1 MLKKYGEQP
10 EWTNKTPSSLSY
22 YYGIGIVNK
31 NVTDYRKAATKSAL
45 DNLVNEISVN
55 ISSSSLF
62 STLETNDSFNQEFSQ
77 NIHLSSKET
86 IEGYELIDSW
96 ENEHQYF
103 VFYQLSKT
111 THKQLKS
118 KRIKLAVQRAKKT
131 YITAQT
137 LKKSGN
143 YKQALV
149 NEIQALEI
157 LNPFLD
163 QDLNTELDG
172 KQVNMAVQ
180 IVHSIKSTENEIAMT
195 SSFYE
200 KKIKVGKSITAHELY
215 VTVTNK
221 DGQKLSNIPVLFI
234 YKALSSKKR
243 KISSDEK
250 GIAAYNLGKIK
261 SNKAHQEILIHFDFN
276 SIIKEA
282 TQNRLIRKII
292 NYQPVSKVRITLHV
306 ETPTVFIKGKETLNG
321 ELSEAQI
328 NIKSKIQKSLLDNKF
343 DIANS
348 EATADLLLEYD
359 IRSSTM
365 KRADPLHIIT
375 TSGTIT
381 FYEKNKIIYSH
392 DLALKKGTH
401 VTLNEA
407 INEAYKKVSTQ
418 IKNRVIPQFSNQ
430 FFNY

>member
-22 YYGIGIVNK
+22 YYGIGVINK
-31 NVTDYRKAATKSAL
+31 NVADYRKAATKSAL
-45 DNLVNEISVN
+45 DNLINEISVN
-55 ISSSSLF
+55 VSSTSLF
-62 STLETNDSFNQEFSQ
+62 TTLETNDSFNQEFSQ

-96 ENEHQYF
+96 ENEQQYF

-131 YITAQT
+131 YITAQS

-180 IVHSIKSTENEIAMT
+180 IVHSIKSTENEIIMT
-195 SSFYE
+195 PSFYE
-200 KKIKVGKSITAHELY
+200 KEIKVGKSISARDLY
-215 VTVTNK
+215 VTVVNK
-221 DGQKLSNIPVLFI
+221 KGEKLSNIPVLFTH
-234 YKALSSKKR
+234 KALSSKKR
-243 KISSDEK
+243 KTNSDEK
-250 GIAAYNLGKIK
+250 GIAAFNLGKIK
-261 SNKAHQEILIHFDFN
+261 SDKAHQEILVHFDFN
-276 SIIKEA
+276 SIINEA

-292 NYQPVSKVRITLHV
+292 NYQPASKVHVTLHV
-306 ETPTVFIKGKETLNG
+306 EVPTVYIKGKETLNG
-321 ELSEAQI
+321 ELSEAQM
-328 NIKSKIQKSLLDNKF
+328 NIKSKIQKSLLENKF

-348 EATADLLLEYD
+348 EATADLVLEYG
-359 IRSSTM
+359 IRSNVI
-365 KRADPLHIIT
+365 KKADPLHIIS

-381 FYEKNKIIYSH
+381 FFEQNKIIYSH
-392 DLALKKGTH
+392 DLSLQKGTH
-401 VTLNEA
+401 LTLNEA

-418 IKNRVIPQFSNQ
+418 IQKRVIPQFSNQ